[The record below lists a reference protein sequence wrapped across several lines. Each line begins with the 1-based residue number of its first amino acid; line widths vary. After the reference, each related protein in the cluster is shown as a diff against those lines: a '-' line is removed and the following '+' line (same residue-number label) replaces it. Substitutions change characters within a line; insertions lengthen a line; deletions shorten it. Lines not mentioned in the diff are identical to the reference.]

1 MTSFTTYAESF
12 VDALG
17 LEFEPGDAITDCSNF
32 SATGGGMFYDDS
44 EASFKMCRDN
54 VLGDFVGSGDLV
66 SDHFFYL
73 ASSFS
78 SDGTECSDRSEKN
91 LNGVGSPRTWTVAC
105 PMTTS
110 ETDGYV
116 YGGGNQLPTNVDI
129 ASDFTFDLTAILV
142 TDSGA
147 GTWHGQIEIQCTAEG
162 ELFDTTWDATAN
174 LDLTPVVGD
183 VVSDKITDTS
193 ASVDAAT
200 CAAGET
206 LYWRWKSCDTDA
218 TPSTGCTSSAGF
230 ENDMELLEM
239 ALNYTKTAGD

>member
-1 MTSFTTYAESF
+1 LTGARSQTWPDLDGTYIL
-12 VDALG
+12 DA
-17 LEFEPGDAITDCSNF
+17 T
-32 SATGGGMFYDDS
+32 
-44 EASFKMCRDN
+44 
-54 VLGDFVGSGDLV
+54 LV